1 MGLKAGWLALFIFVW
16 VIGAYLGSTYDYQ
29 NTEAAA
35 GLSYTTGTVTFTQ
48 GSTGVVGLGTAWV
61 ASMEDGLIKANID
74 GVKVKILTV
83 VNPTNI
89 TLYSLYPATGGAG
102 MAYTMSPSPGWVG
115 TGTGGYS
122 EAPKTTLGAIMDA
135 KNAIQKNPVVGSI
148 SVITNGK
155 LWSAVYKII
164 TWQWSFMENPDG
176 SQAYGMF
183 YWIFLFPFV
192 AMGFLSVILL
202 TYGIITG
209 NLTWT

>member
-16 VIGAYLGSTYDYQ
+16 VIGTYLGSTYDYQ
-29 NTEAAA
+29 NTSASS
-35 GLSYTTGTVTFTQ
+35 GSLYSTGTATFTQ
-48 GSTGVVGLGTAWV
+48 GSTGVVGIGTAWV
-61 ASMEDGLIKANID
+61 TSMEDGVMKSNTD
-74 GVKVKILTV
+74 GVWVKILTV

-89 TLYSLYPATGGAG
+89 TLYSLYPAAGGAG
-102 MAYTMSPSPGWVG
+102 MAYTMQPTPGWVG
-115 TGTGGYS
+115 IGTGGYS
-122 EAPKTTLGAIMDA
+122 EAPTTTLGAIMEA
-135 KNAIQKNPVVGSI
+135 KDAIQKNPVVGSI

-164 TWQWSFMENPDG
+164 TWQWIFMQNPDG

-209 NLTWT
+209 NLTWS